1 MRVLLLLRG
10 SAGCGKSTW
19 IEQNGLKPY
28 TLSAD
33 DIRLLCQSPIM
44 QVDGTEGISQAN
56 DNVTWK
62 TLFNLLEVRMQKG
75 EFTVIDATNSK
86 TSEMNR
92 YKEMCGTYRYRIFC
106 VDFTDIPIEEVKRRN
121 ANRDELKR
129 VPDEVIDKM
138 YSRFATQK
146 IPSGIKVIKPDEL
159 DTIWM
164 KIFDMSEY
172 KRIHHIGDIHGC
184 NTALQKY
191 LSDNGGIKD
200 DEMYIFTGDYIDRG
214 LENADVIKFLISI
227 MNKKNVLMLE
237 GNHEC
242 YHKDTEVLTKDG
254 WKLLKDI
261 DINNDL
267 VAQFNM
273 NNNIIDFA
281 KPLEKIVNFS
291 NELILIEGFDTKQIV
306 TMNHDVVYGN
316 EKIKAKDF
324 LNKDKITQ
332 QKFILSGY
340 SNNNPYDI
348 DDNVLRL
355 LVWIISDGTIV
366 DNSKYN
372 INSIK
377 RRIQFKFSRKDKI
390 ENLTKLLDE
399 MKIVYTIK
407 PVGNKREDRKQPY
420 LIRIYGNIARFY
432 CDKLLNGVKHY
443 PLFFKELNRRQT
455 LIVLEELLKT
465 DATSK
470 SEIKIDWSC
479 INKNDVDII
488 QEMCIRNG
496 ISCTYKLR
504 DNSCGFNKNGQI
516 YWVSIKPYGVFTS
529 NQIKIET
536 INYNDNVYCLTMPK
550 GTLVTR
556 IDGKVAFSG
565 NCHIWKYA
573 HGCQSYSKE
582 FELITKPQLE
592 NARIDKKD
600 IRQLYRKLGQ
610 CAYYKYGNN
619 TFLVTHAGL
628 STLPK
633 NLSCVATDQMIRGVG
648 NYNDFEKVAETFL
661 KTTSENVYQ
670 IHGHRNTKG
679 LPVQVNDR
687 VFNLEGKVEFGG
699 SLRCVQVDKDGIHT
713 VEVENTVYKTP
724 EMKNEQTVTSSS
736 IADTLIAL
744 RSNKYIQEKR
754 FGNISS
760 FNFTNKAFYNKVWD
774 EQTTKARGLYLD
786 TIKGKVAARAYEKF
800 FNINERPETKF
811 DMLQYKLQF
820 PVTAY
825 VKENGFLGIVSYN
838 EYEDDLFIA
847 SKSTIDSQFAQ
858 WLKEMLYE
866 KVSAKNIEKMK
877 EFIKEHNVSFVFECV
892 DMKNDPHIIE
902 YPNSELF
909 LLDIVQNDMNFSKYE
924 YDAMVNI
931 ANQFGITPKE
941 KAFEIATWQEFF
953 DWYYDILEE
962 DYEYNGR
969 KIEGFVIED
978 SIGYMTKLKL
988 TYYNFWK
995 FMRSISHEAI
1005 KKGYI
1010 QKTSALTTPTANEYY
1025 AWVRKLHDVEDK
1037 DSIPKDICTLRR
1049 LFYKDKIQNL
1059 NFER

>member
-1 MRVLLLLRG
+1 MRILLLLRG

-92 YKEMCGTYRYRIFC
+92 YKEMCNTYRYRIFC
-106 VDFTDIPIEEVKRRN
+106 VDFTDIPIEEVKKRN
-121 ANRDELKR
+121 ANREVLKR
-129 VPDEVIDKM
+129 VPEEAIDKM

-164 KIFDMSEY
+164 KMFDLSEY
-172 KRIHHIGDIHGC
+172 KKIHHIGDIHGC

-214 LENADVIKFLISI
+214 LENADVVKFLISI

-237 GNHEC
+237 GNHERWLWL
-242 YHKDTEVLTKDG
+242 YA
-254 WKLLKDI
+254 
-261 DINNDL
+261 NDC
-267 VAQFNM
+267 
-273 NNNIIDFA
+273 
-281 KPLEKIVNFS
+281 
-291 NELILIEGFDTKQIV
+291 
-306 TMNHDVVYGN
+306 
-316 EKIKAKDF
+316 
-324 LNKDKITQ
+324 
-332 QKFILSGY
+332 
-340 SNNNPYDI
+340 
-348 DDNVLRL
+348 
-355 LVWIISDGTIV
+355 
-366 DNSKYN
+366 
-372 INSIK
+372 
-377 RRIQFKFSRKDKI
+377 
-390 ENLTKLLDE
+390 
-399 MKIVYTIK
+399 
-407 PVGNKREDRKQPY
+407 VGK
-420 LIRIYGNIARFY
+420 
-432 CDKLLNGVKHY
+432 
-443 PLFFKELNRRQT
+443 
-455 LIVLEELLKT
+455 
-465 DATSK
+465 
-470 SEIKIDWSC
+470 
-479 INKNDVDII
+479 
-488 QEMCIRNG
+488 
-496 ISCTYKLR
+496 
-504 DNSCGFNKNGQI
+504 
-516 YWVSIKPYGVFTS
+516 
-529 NQIKIET
+529 
-536 INYNDNVYCLTMPK
+536 
-550 GTLVTR
+550 
-556 IDGKVAFSG
+556 
-565 NCHIWKYA
+565 
-573 HGCQSYSKE
+573 SKE
-582 FELITKPQLE
+582 FELITRPQLE
-592 NARIDKKD
+592 EAKIDKKD
-600 IRQLYRKLGQ
+600 IRQLYRKFGQ
-610 CAYYKYGNN
+610 CAYYKYGDNIY
-619 TFLVTHAGL
+619 LVTHAGL

-633 NLSCVATDQMIRGVG
+633 NLSYVATDQMIRGVG
-648 NYNDFEKVAETFL
+648 GYNDFEKIAETFL
-661 KTTSENVYQ
+661 ATTPGNVYQ
-670 IHGHRNTKG
+670 IHGHRNTKR
-679 LPVQVNDR
+679 LSVKVNDR
-687 VFNLEGKVEFGG
+687 VFNLEGRVEFGG
-699 SLRCVQVDKDGIHT
+699 TLRCVQVDKDGIYT

-724 EMKNEQTVTSSS
+724 EMQSEQTVTSSS
-736 IADTLIAL
+736 VADTIIAL
-744 RSNKYIQEKR
+744 RSNRYIQEKK

-760 FNFTNKAFYNKVWD
+760 FNFTNKAFYDKVWD

-786 TIKGKVAARAYEKF
+786 TMKGKVVARAYDKF
-800 FNINERPETKF
+800 FNVNERPETKF

-858 WLKEMLYE
+858 WFREMLYE
-866 KVSAKNIEKMK
+866 KVSSENIQKMK

-909 LLDIVQNDMNFSKYE
+909 LLDIVQNDMDFAKYE
-924 YDAMVNI
+924 YDTMVDI
-931 ANQFGITPKE
+931 ANQFGLTPKE

-978 SIGYMTKLKL
+978 SVGYMTKLKL
-988 TYYNFWK
+988 AYYNFWK

-1005 KKGYI
+1005 RSGYI
-1010 QKTSALTTPTANEYY
+1010 RKTSALTTPTANEYY

-1037 DSIPKDICTLRR
+1037 ESIPKDICTLRS
-1049 LFYKDKIQNL
+1049 LFYKDKTNI
-1059 NFER
+1059 

>member
-92 YKEMCGTYRYRIFC
+92 YKEVCNTYRYRIFC

-121 ANRDELKR
+121 ANRDILKR

-164 KIFDMSEY
+164 KMFDLSEY
-172 KRIHHIGDIHGC
+172 KKVHHIGDIHGC

-214 LENADVIKFLISI
+214 LENVEVVQFLISI

-237 GNHEC
+237 GNHERWLWL
-242 YHKDTEVLTKDG
+242 YA
-254 WKLLKDI
+254 
-261 DINNDL
+261 ND
-267 VAQFNM
+267 
-273 NNNIIDFA
+273 
-281 KPLEKIVNFS
+281 
-291 NELILIEGFDTKQIV
+291 
-306 TMNHDVVYGN
+306 
-316 EKIKAKDF
+316 
-324 LNKDKITQ
+324 
-332 QKFILSGY
+332 
-340 SNNNPYDI
+340 
-348 DDNVLRL
+348 
-355 LVWIISDGTIV
+355 
-366 DNSKYN
+366 
-372 INSIK
+372 
-377 RRIQFKFSRKDKI
+377 
-390 ENLTKLLDE
+390 
-399 MKIVYTIK
+399 
-407 PVGNKREDRKQPY
+407 
-420 LIRIYGNIARFY
+420 
-432 CDKLLNGVKHY
+432 
-443 PLFFKELNRRQT
+443 
-455 LIVLEELLKT
+455 
-465 DATSK
+465 
-470 SEIKIDWSC
+470 
-479 INKNDVDII
+479 
-488 QEMCIRNG
+488 
-496 ISCTYKLR
+496 CT
-504 DNSCGFNKNGQI
+504 G
-516 YWVSIKPYGVFTS
+516 
-529 NQIKIET
+529 
-536 INYNDNVYCLTMPK
+536 
-550 GTLVTR
+550 
-556 IDGKVAFSG
+556 
-565 NCHIWKYA
+565 H
-573 HGCQSYSKE
+573 SKE
-582 FELITKPQLE
+582 FELITKPQLD
-592 NARIDKKD
+592 NARISKKD

-610 CAYYKYGNN
+610 CAYYKYGDNIY
-619 TFLVTHAGL
+619 LVTHAGL
-628 STLPK
+628 STIPK
-633 NLSCVATDQMIRGVG
+633 NLSYVATDQMIRGVG
-648 NYNDFEKVAETFL
+648 NYNDFEKIAETFL
-661 KTTSENVYQ
+661 ATTPDNVYQ

-687 VFNLEGKVEFGG
+687 VFNLEGRVEFGG
-699 SLRCVQVDKDGIHT
+699 SLRCVQIHKDGTHT

-724 EMKNEQTVTSSS
+724 EIQSKQTVTNSS
-736 IADTLIAL
+736 IADTIIAL
-744 RSNKYIQEKR
+744 RSNRYIQEKK

-760 FNFTNKAFYNKVWD
+760 FNFTNKAFYDKVWD

-786 TIKGKVAARAYEKF
+786 TMKGKVAARAYEKF

-811 DMLQYKLQF
+811 DMLQHKLQF

-858 WLKEMLYE
+858 WFKEMLDD
-866 KVSAKNIEKMK
+866 KVSSENIDKMK

-909 LLDIVQNDMNFSKYE
+909 LLDIVYNDMNFAKYE
-924 YDAMVNI
+924 YDTMVDI
-931 ANQFGITPKE
+931 ANQFGLTPKE
-941 KAFEIATWQEFF
+941 KAFEIATWQDFF

-978 SIGYMTKLKL
+978 SVGYMTKLKL
-988 TYYNFWK
+988 AYYNFWK
-995 FMRSISHEAI
+995 FMRSVSYEAI
-1005 KKGYI
+1005 RYGYI
-1010 QKTSALTTPTANEYY
+1010 KKTSALTTPIANEYY
-1025 AWVRKLHDVEDK
+1025 AWVRKLHDVEDREN
-1037 DSIPKDICTLRR
+1037 IPKDICTLRS
-1049 LFYKDKIQNL
+1049 LFYKEKTT
-1059 NFER
+1059 